1 MSQKITNYKEQTMKT
16 QIEKLEQFLTDEQE
30 LLKDLA
36 LDVANANSDYEQ
48 SKAKAVYATQQARI
62 TGIQDT
68 IKLALKDNYKG

>member
-1 MSQKITNYKEQTMKT
+1 MK
-16 QIEKLEQFLTDEQE
+16 QADKLQQFLADEKE

-36 LDVANANSDYEQ
+36 LDVANAKSDNDE

-68 IKLALKDNYKG
+68 INMVLKG